1 MNSENN
7 KTKPLPLRSSYKN
20 RKIKIS
26 KNRKV
31 KYDKYIEKKKKDI
44 GLKKN
49 WNETLT
55 E

>member
-7 KTKPLPLRSSYKN
+7 KTKLLSLRSSHKN
-20 RKIKIS
+20 RKIKIG
-26 KNRKV
+26 KNKMV
-31 KYDKYIEKKKKDI
+31 KYDKYIEKKKDT

-49 WNETLT
+49 RNETLT